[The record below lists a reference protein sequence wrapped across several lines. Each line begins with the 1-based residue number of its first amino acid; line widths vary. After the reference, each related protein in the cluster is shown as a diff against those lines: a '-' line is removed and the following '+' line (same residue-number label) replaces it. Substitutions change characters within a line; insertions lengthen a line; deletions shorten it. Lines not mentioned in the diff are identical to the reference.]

1 MIRIKELRTEMHKSL
16 RDVANDL
23 NISYSSLSKYERG
36 DQQPSYE
43 TLIRIANYFNVTTD
57 YLMGIT
63 NSKSLENR
71 NICDQLNLSDEAIQK
86 LKQLPLVVDKY
97 NGISLSDILNFIIIQ
112 PEFKH
117 LLKSILLYKI
127 RTPADW
133 CNMENYLNK
142 DNTTPVSQHQIK
154 EIDKLYI
161 IQQFNN
167 ILSHVLED
175 EITTYNTIAKTQNGI
190 TISNH
195 KEVSSD

>member
-97 NGISLSDILNFIIIQ
+97 NEISLSDILNFIIIQ
-112 PEFKH
+112 PEFEH

-142 DNTTPVSQHQIK
+142 DNTTPVSRHQIK

-161 IQQFNN
+161 MQQFNN

-175 EITTYNTIAKTQNGI
+175 EITTYNIIAKTQNGI

>member
-1 MIRIKELRTEMHKSL
+1 
-16 RDVANDL
+16 
-23 NISYSSLSKYERG
+23 
-36 DQQPSYE
+36 
-43 TLIRIANYFNVTTD
+43 
-57 YLMGIT
+57 MGIT

-112 PEFKH
+112 PEFEH

>member
-16 RDVANDL
+16 RDVASEL

-57 YLMGIT
+57 YLIGIT
-63 NSKSLENR
+63 NSKSSENR
-71 NICDQLNLSDEAIQK
+71 SICDQLNLSDEAIQK
-86 LKQLPLVVDKY
+86 LKQLPLIVDKN

-112 PEFKH
+112 PEFEH
-117 LLKSILLYKI
+117 LLKSILLYKA

-133 CNMENYLNK
+133 CNMKKYLNE
-142 DNTTPVSQHQIK
+142 DNTVPFSQHQIK

-161 IQQFNN
+161 VQQFNN
-167 ILSHVLED
+167 ILSHVLEN
-175 EITTYNTIAKTQNGI
+175 EVTTYNTINKTKNGI
-190 TISNH
+190 IISEH
-195 KEVSSD
+195 KDTTSD

>member
-16 RDVANDL
+16 RDVASEL

-71 NICDQLNLSDEAIQK
+71 SICDQLNLSDEAIQK
-86 LKQLPLVVDKY
+86 MKQFPLIVDK
-97 NGISLSDILNFIIIQ
+97 NTGISLSDILNFIIIQ
-112 PEFKH
+112 PAFER
-117 LLKSILLYKI
+117 LLKSILLYKV

-133 CNMENYLNK
+133 CNMEKYLAE
-142 DNTTPVSQHQIK
+142 DNVVPFSQHQIK

-161 IQQFNN
+161 VQQFNN
-167 ILSHVLED
+167 ILSHVLEN
-175 EITTYNTIAKTQNGI
+175 EVPTYNTITKAQNGVI
-190 TISNH
+190 ISKH
-195 KEVSSD
+195 KDTNSD

>member
-16 RDVANDL
+16 RDVASEL

-57 YLMGIT
+57 YLMDIT

-71 NICDQLNLSDEAIQK
+71 SICDQLNLSDEAIQK
-86 LKQLPLVVDKY
+86 MKQLPLIVDKN

-112 PEFKH
+112 PAFEH
-117 LLKSILLYKI
+117 LLKSILLYKV

-133 CNMENYLNK
+133 YNMEKYLDE
-142 DNTTPVSQHQIK
+142 DNTVPFSQHQIK

-161 IQQFNN
+161 VQQFNN
-167 ILSHVLED
+167 ILSHVLEN
-175 EITTYNTIAKTQNGI
+175 EVPTYNTITKTQNGVI
-190 TISNH
+190 ISKH
-195 KEVSSD
+195 KDTNSD

>member
-1 MIRIKELRTEMHKSL
+1 MHKSL

-112 PEFKH
+112 PEFEH

>member
-16 RDVANDL
+16 RDVAAEL

-63 NSKSLENR
+63 NSKSSENR
-71 NICDQLNLSDEAIQK
+71 SICDQLNLSDEAIQK
-86 LKQLPLVVDKY
+86 LKQLPLIVDKN

-112 PEFKH
+112 PEFEH
-117 LLKSILLYKI
+117 LLKSILLYKV
-127 RTPADW
+127 RTPTDW
-133 CNMENYLNK
+133 CNMKKYLNE
-142 DNTTPVSQHQIK
+142 DNAVPFSQHQIK

-161 IQQFNN
+161 VQQFNN
-167 ILSHVLED
+167 ILSHVLEN
-175 EITTYNTIAKTQNGI
+175 EVATYNTITKTKNGI
-190 TISNH
+190 IISKH
-195 KEVSSD
+195 KDTTSD